1 MATEYKKLV
10 LRRGTGTPPTDLLEG
25 ELAYQTDTGKLFVG
39 TGNASPNHYAE
50 IVTTL
55 AELGIDADAADINK
69 LNNLATTAAE
79 LGKLS
84 GFTGTV
90 DDLNYAKE
98 LNATGVQASEFGLLD
113 GVTGN
118 IQTQLDNVKTPEWF
132 LVQEINILNT
142 STSQTDIDKV
152 IDSTALGENFDNGA
166 YDYKFVI
173 DGFTSSPE
181 TASEPF
187 FRFNQDATAGK
198 YSFVNSLTR
207 VGTSNTATNTLTGNS
222 GDSGTSITTGLD
234 LTTAAN
240 QGNITVSQIE
250 VVVTRSN
257 AGVSGFYGYHLRG
270 EGSIIAAEST
280 QTVGSTYSLSAIA
293 QFTGSFGGTTAQS
306 LTSFDIHNLPGAGD
320 SDSAKIRIY
329 KRQR

>member
-55 AELGIDADAADINK
+55 AELGITAEVENINK
-69 LNNLATTAAE
+69 LQSLNTTATE
-79 LGKLS
+79 LGKLN
-84 GFTGTV
+84 GFTGEAA
-90 DDLNYAKE
+90 DLNYAKD
-98 LNATGVQASEFGLLD
+98 LRATGVDATEFNLLN

-118 IQTQLDNVKTPEWF
+118 IQTQFNNVKTPEWF
-132 LVQEINILNT
+132 LVQEINIET
-142 STSQTDIDKV
+142 TTDSDIDKV
-152 IDSTALGENFDNGA
+152 IDSTALGENFDNDA

-173 DGFTSSPE
+173 DGFTNATE
-181 TASEPF
+181 TTAEPF
-187 FRFNQDATAGK
+187 FRFNEDATAGK

-222 GDSGTSITTGLD
+222 GDTGTSITTGLD
-234 LTTAAN
+234 LTTTSS

-257 AGVSGFYGYHLRG
+257 EIGDSGFYGYHLRG
-270 EGSIIAAEST
+270 EGSIIAAETS
-280 QTVGSTYSLSAIA
+280 QTLGTTYSLSAIA

-306 LTSFDIHNLPGAGD
+306 LTSFDIHNLPGAGTN
-320 SDSAKIRIY
+320 DSAKIRIY

>member
-55 AELGIDADAADINK
+55 AELGITADTTE
-69 LNNLATTAAE
+69 LNLLDGVTASTDELNLLDGVTASTAE
-79 LGKLS
+79 LNILDGVTAS
-84 GFTGTV
+84 TGEINL
-90 DDLNYAKE
+90 LN
-98 LNATGVQASEFGLLD
+98 

-118 IQTQLDNVKTPEWF
+118 IQTQFNNVKTPEWS
-132 LVQEINILNT
+132 LVQEINIEAT
-142 STSQTDIDKV
+142 TDSDIDKV

-173 DGFTSSPE
+173 DGFTNATE
-181 TASEPF
+181 TTAEPF
-187 FRFNQDATAGK
+187 FRFNEDATAGK

-207 VGTSNTATNTLTGNS
+207 VGTSNTATNTLTGNA
-222 GDSGTSITTGLD
+222 GGTGTSITTGLD
-234 LTTAAN
+234 LTTTSS

-257 AGVSGFYGYHLRG
+257 EIGDSGFYGYHLRG
-270 EGSIIAAEST
+270 EGSIIAAETS
-280 QTVGSTYSLSAIA
+280 QTLGTTYSLSAIA
-293 QFTGSFGGTTAQS
+293 QFTGSFGGTTGQS
-306 LTSFDIHNLPGAGD
+306 LTSFDIHNLPGAGTN
-320 SDSAKIRIY
+320 DSAKIRIY
-329 KRQR
+329 KRER

>member
-55 AELGIDADAADINK
+55 AELGITAEVENINK
-69 LNNLATTAAE
+69 LQGLNTTATE
-79 LGKLS
+79 LGKLN
-84 GFTGTV
+84 GFTGEAA
-90 DDLNYAKE
+90 DLNKLDGLTVSTNE
-98 LNATGVQASEFGLLD
+98 LNLLS

-118 IQTQLDNVKTPEWF
+118 VQTQINNVQTPEWIF
-132 LVQEINILNT
+132 VQEINILNT